1 MKMAQDKN
9 FVTRAF
15 DALVA
20 GRERQAQLYVE
31 RFERDYGKLNRK
43 LTKR

>member
-1 MKMAQDKN
+1 MAQDKN
-9 FVTRAF
+9 LFARAF

-20 GRERQAQLYVE
+20 GRERQAQRYVE
-31 RFERDYGKLNRK
+31 RFERDYGKLNGK

>member
-1 MKMAQDKN
+1 MAKDKN

-15 DALVA
+15 DALIA
-20 GRERQAQLYVE
+20 GRERQARVYLE
-31 RFERDYGKLNRK
+31 RFERDYGKMNGK

>member
-1 MKMAQDKN
+1 MAQDKN
-9 FVTRAF
+9 FLTRAF

-20 GRERQAQLYVE
+20 GRERQAREYVARYE
-31 RFERDYGKLNRK
+31 REYGKLNSK

>member
-1 MKMAQDKN
+1 MAKDKN
-9 FVTRAF
+9 FFSRAF

-20 GRERQAQLYVE
+20 GRERQARQYVE
-31 RFERDYGKLNRK
+31 RFERVYAKMNGK